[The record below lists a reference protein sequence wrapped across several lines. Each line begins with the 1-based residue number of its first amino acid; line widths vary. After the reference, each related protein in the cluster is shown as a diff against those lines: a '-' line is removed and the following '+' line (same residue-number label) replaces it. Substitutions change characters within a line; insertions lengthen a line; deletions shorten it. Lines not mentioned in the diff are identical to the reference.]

1 MDRATYIRLFENEKL
16 TPSDASADAFDADI
30 VVPHGDPLASFT
42 VYDTSAFEPGY
53 KETEDVLSEID
64 EVPMPFAAYDCKA
77 GQRVAMGNYNI
88 RI

>member
-1 MDRATYIRLFENEKL
+1 M
-16 TPSDASADAFDADI
+16 DADI

-64 EVPMPFAAYDCKA
+64 EVPMPFAAYDWKA
-77 GQRVAMGNYNI
+77 RNAMPITNI